1 MAFWVVC
8 TNLLKASAKVKR
20 TKRRDILRDAI
31 CNFVWKKVLSFRWTS
46 SGNSISFLHSFHFAA
61 SRSNIIAWNRLTE
74 RNERFFSFNWIP
86 SSTSIQMVSRHHVLW
101 CKVIQQFSHYFFLFR
116 VYQFTISVIRIGW
129 RSKIGMKGALAG
141 VWLIAAIR
149 FTLMNKEIFVVVVWK
164 LQRIKWLWP
173 HVQIASKKKEN
184 AKVRDRNDWLHV
196 QLLYSFIKSNQMNV
210 PYRLDLRA
218 YYNMACVHMCRNES
232 AMQFS
237 FGWNDLRQKSVI
249 SGKYLQRCARPQHS
263 LH

>member
-173 HVQIASKKKEN
+173 HVQIASKKWKC
-184 AKVRDRNDWLHV
+184 KGKRP
-196 QLLYSFIKSNQMNV
+196 K
-210 PYRLDLRA
+210 RL
-218 YYNMACVHMCRNES
+218 
-232 AMQFS
+232 
-237 FGWNDLRQKSVI
+237 I
-249 SGKYLQRCARPQHS
+249 ARPAS
-263 LH
+263 LFIYKKQSNECTVSSRSTCILQYGMCTHVP